1 MGILGGYPS
10 NVSHLVN
17 QTQPHI
23 QAERHKSQQRKK
35 YKELATLPGITAV
48 KKFPKKTINTLL
60 FLTHYRWCASPE
72 MHDTLVGTNLPEY
85 ISRNL
90 ILHLNQIPRKEPKY

>member
-1 MGILGGYPS
+1 LIRIYITTRKQQLNEAFISLANLSFNLCVNVQLKNKSKYSVTYLMGILGGYPS

-48 KKFPKKTINTLL
+48 KKFPKKN
-60 FLTHYRWCASPE
+60 
-72 MHDTLVGTNLPEY
+72 N
-85 ISRNL
+85 
-90 ILHLNQIPRKEPKY
+90 